1 MKLKEL
7 DLAVLERDLPRY
19 GLRKRD
25 VGTVVGRY
33 SDGALEIEFVAPS
46 GETRAVV
53 TLTPRDVRSVRSDDV
68 LAIRVKHRRNA
79 RDPSERTAKAAKNA
93 TRSARSGRS
102 KRQPGRL
109 DRTQSHRGG

>member
-68 LAIRVKHRRNA
+68 LAIRVKHRRNT
-79 RDPSERTAKAAKNA
+79 RNSSGRTTKAPKNG
-93 TRSARSGRS
+93 TRSARSERS
-102 KRQPGRL
+102 KRGP
-109 DRTQSHRGG
+109 RGLARAQARRAG